1 MDEQAKNDEKRV
13 MIVREARKGKPGDLK
28 AVTGMDGNGVIRT
41 ADPATVKLADLL
53 DVNTS
58 EPALEAFYKKMLAEV
73 SKPVDLGVADVFVMT
88 QSVFR
93 KLLAIALDPE
103 VLARFR
109 VHPKEA
115 LTKMEQGEGPR
126 YEPMDLTK
134 IDREDMERKGIRME
148 ELEPYLKAM
157 SYGHKSYGLIEM
169 NPEMEAGGMRVTTRG
184 RVSLEEQQD
193 GSLKVIPH
201 YYHEKCDLDSPFYG
215 VLLDDTVKRNIEETR
230 HAGEVIELE
239 LTPGVKTPCFVSRD
253 KWTNELV
260 AMPVDQIEKRD
271 VIKNAVLSPGEQ
283 LDFYSGRK
291 VLLQG
296 YLTRSGYMRDAYST
310 KRERGRARARISCF
324 RAARLSA
331 DPAPRP

>member
-28 AVTGMDGNGVIRT
+28 AVTGMDSNGGIRT

-53 DVNTS
+53 DVNTY

-115 LTKMEQGEGPR
+115 LAKMEPR
-126 YEPMDLTK
+126 YEPMDITK

-148 ELEPYLKAM
+148 DLEPYLKAM

-201 YYHEKCDLDSPFYG
+201 YYREKCDLDSPFYG
-215 VLLDDTVKRNIEETR
+215 VLLSDTVKRNIAETR
-230 HAGEVIELE
+230 HAGEVIGLE

-260 AMPVDQIEKRD
+260 PMPVDRIEKRD
-271 VIKNAVLSPGEQ
+271 AIKNAVLSPGEQ

-310 KRERGRARARISCF
+310 KRERGRARARIACS
-324 RAARLSA
+324 RAERLSA